1 MGKLRHIAIAVPNT
15 DETAKFYE
23 QAFGMKRVRESVSA
37 IMLSDG
43 VISLAILDN
52 QKSHE
57 ALGHSGLHHFGFIA
71 DNVDETAG
79 RAEMSG
85 AVYADKS
92 ENVAKRF
99 ENRGQMEDASNQA
112 AVKTVKVPREVKVSV
127 ETARARG
134 VMAPWVMAVHSVCFL
149 GSSLVGGPAF
159 GALAGWIGVAGA
171 LRVAALICAA
181 VALGAAVAWRS
192 SRSTRLCHDSGPKCT
207 SAGCLARPAPDSRRP
222 R

>member
-99 ENRGQMEDASNQA
+99 ENRGQMEDGKLTA
-112 AVKTVKVPREVKVSV
+112 AGQQQDQRKYVDPNGIKFDIVNDMH
-127 ETARARG
+127 ARN
-134 VMAPWVMAVHSVCFL
+134 S
-149 GSSLVGGPAF
+149 
-159 GALAGWIGVAGA
+159 
-171 LRVAALICAA
+171 
-181 VALGAAVAWRS
+181 WR
-192 SRSTRLCHDSGPKCT
+192 LPV
-207 SAGCLARPAPDSRRP
+207 
-222 R
+222 